1 MKITR
6 FFQHTALTVA
16 TAAFIAVGCSS
27 DDNGSNGGNG
37 GGQGESVEI
46 TDETTELGG
55 KMHGTVKAGT
65 YKLVGDLFIE
75 QGREIVL
82 EPGVRIESTARG
94 RSANES
100 FSIFVEGS
108 FFSLGTEQNPV
119 WITTVPENRKKSN
132 FREGYLGTIEGRL
145 TCEKIVVKWTHL
157 EYFGGLSGPGS
168 SVYDEGE
175 TMYGFHTM
183 NEQTELIIEDSWLR
197 YFADDAIRP
206 EGGKIAI
213 FRNTFECIGGV
224 EGEALN
230 AKSGTVGDFA
240 YNLMVGMATNGPK
253 TGSGGGLP
261 TQTIINVYNNTIVGG
276 GFRRVAPGRGG
287 SMNIERGAG
296 GHWFNNIVVNCRYGM
311 RVVDDT
317 DYSRT
322 FIDFNHYFGHGTFD
336 NDEGPL
342 SDNFYPENGMIG
354 VDFPVPQ
361 NDNTSNLDPMFV
373 GYDAEQFVQ
382 ADYRNVHENSSWLPL
397 NLNFVN
403 GQDFR
408 LQANSPCVNAG
419 STSFSPV
426 APITEVGPRGLS
438 QPVPGPSTDLGCYPL
453 DGSGHKHTVFDY
465 YAD

>member
-1 MKITR
+1 MKINQ
-6 FFQHTALTVA
+6 FFKNASLALA
-16 TAAFIAVGCSS
+16 TTAFIAVGCSS
-27 DDNGSNGGNG
+27 DDDNG
-37 GGQGESVEI
+37 GGGTTPGGESVEI
-46 TDETTELGG
+46 TEETTELGG

-65 YKLVGDLFIE
+65 YKLVDDLFIE
-75 QGREIVL
+75 KGREIVL

-94 RSANES
+94 SDFNES
-100 FSIFVEGS
+100 YSIFVEGS
-108 FFSLGTEQNPV
+108 FFSLGTESNPV

-132 FREGYLGTIEGRL
+132 FRKGYLGTIEGRL
-145 TCEKIVVKWTHL
+145 NCEKIVVKWTHL
-157 EYFGGLSGPGS
+157 EFFGGLSGPGS

-287 SMNIERGAG
+287 SMNIENGAG
-296 GHWFNNIVVNCRYGM
+296 GHWYNNIVVNCRYGM
-311 RVVDDT
+311 RVVAGT

-322 FIDFNHYFGHGTFD
+322 FIDYTHYFGHGTFD
-336 NDEGPL
+336 NSEGPL
-342 SDNFYPENGMIG
+342 SDNFYPQNGVIG
-354 VDFPVPQ
+354 TTVAFPA
-361 NDNTSNLDPMFV
+361 NDNTDNIDPLFV
-373 GYDAEQFVQ
+373 SYDPTQFVQ
-382 ADYRNVHENSSWLPL
+382 ADYRNVHENTSWLPL
-397 NLNFVN
+397 ELNFAGN
-403 GQDFR
+403 HDFQ
-408 LQANSPCVNAG
+408 LQSSSPCVGAG
-419 STSFSPV
+419 NTSDFSPK

-438 QPVPGPSTDLGCYPL
+438 QPVPGPNADLGAFPT
-453 DGSGHKHTVFDY
+453 DGSGNKHLVRNY